1 VGVDEPPDFIDRAV
15 MKTDFAVHQLRLAI
29 VHGRYRP
36 GDKLRQNQVAQELGL
51 SPTPV
56 REALRR
62 LQAEGLVT
70 HSPHRGVRV
79 SSVALD
85 EIREIYRILAVLE
98 ALAARAL
105 AERSDRS
112 AGIQRLTLLQR
123 SVQRRLGQVRRGA
136 WVPTNTRFHD
146 VIREESGMPHLRRVL
161 ESLWGSIPRDPIGVV
176 EGMAE
181 STTAE
186 HQKILDALSRGD
198 PDGAEE
204 AMLEHMRLSSSV
216 RLAFLEQ
223 RPVAAADVDG
233 GPIEDQ

>member
-1 VGVDEPPDFIDRAV
+1 MLVEETPELTDRAV
-15 MKTDFAVHQLRLAI
+15 MKTDFAVQQVRLAI
-29 VHGRYRP
+29 LHGRYQP
-36 GDKLRQNQVAQELGL
+36 GEKLRQNQLAQQLGL

-85 EIREIYRILAVLE
+85 EIREIYRILGVLE
-98 ALAARAL
+98 GLAARAL
-105 AERSDRS
+105 AERPDR
-112 AGIQRLTLLQR
+112 ADAVHRLTLLQR
-123 SVQRRLGQVRRGA
+123 GVQRRLSRVKRGD

-146 VIREESGMPHLRRVL
+146 VIRQESQMPHLRRVL

-186 HQKILDALSRGD
+186 HQAILEALTRGD
-198 PDGAEE
+198 PVAADE
-204 AMLEHMRLSSSV
+204 AMREHMRLSSAL
-216 RLAFLEQ
+216 RLAFLEHA
-223 RPVAAADVDG
+223 PVAEVGA
-233 GPIEDQ
+233 